1 MIPPL
6 PLYLYFG
13 RKFGM
18 NREETLATKLGEM
31 QDLISIDGIM
41 RGVARIKKKKLSFDE
56 ALRLR

>member
-18 NREETLATKLGEM
+18 NKEEILATKLGEM
-31 QDLISIDGIM
+31 QDLIAVDGIM
-41 RGVARIKKKKLSFDE
+41 RGVARMKKRKKTFEE
-56 ALRLR
+56 ALEMR